1 MPVSIITG
9 ATSGIGRY
17 IAAGLAAA
25 GHRLVIIARDSQRGH
40 AALQWITTQVPDA
53 QAELLIA
60 DLSSLNATRQAAA
73 QITERFPAIDVLVNN
88 AGVFRTRRQHTAEG
102 HEQVIAVNHL
112 SPFVLTRALI
122 PALRAA
128 ADKAANAAPIS
139 APDTPTGA
147 RIVNVGSSTADRA
160 RIDPTDLEGNRRW
173 GMVHAYSQSKLALT
187 MATIGWAHRLQA
199 TGVTA
204 NVVHPGMVA
213 TGLVRAGGPI
223 GLAWR
228 AMAPFLL
235 TEQQGADTPLHVA
248 LSPEFGAITGAYVK
262 QRRVVPPN
270 RLLLNAALMD
280 QLWCATETLA
290 GP

>member
-1 MPVSIITG
+1 MPVSVITG
-9 ATSGIGRY
+9 ATGGIGRW
-17 IAAGLAAA
+17 IASGLAAA
-25 GHRLVIIARDSQRGH
+25 GHRVVIIARDPQRGH
-40 AALQWITTQVPDA
+40 AAIDWLTTHVPTA
-53 QAELLIA
+53 QAELLTA
-60 DLSSLNATRQAAA
+60 DLSSLLATRQVAAR
-73 QITERFPAIDVLVNN
+73 ITERFPAIDVLVNN
-88 AGVFRTRRQHTAEG
+88 AGAFRTRRQQTAEG
-102 HEQVIAVNHL
+102 HEHVIAVNHL
-112 SPFVLTRALI
+112 APFVLTRALI

-128 ADKAANAAPIS
+128 ADKAPITAPN
-139 APDTPTGA
+139 TPTGA
-147 RIVNVGSSTADRA
+147 RIVNVGSSTSDHA

-187 MATIGWAHRLQA
+187 MATIGWARRLQD

-213 TGLVRAGGPI
+213 TGLVRARGPI

-248 LSPEFGAITGAYVK
+248 LSPDFRAITGAYVK

-270 RLLLNAALMD
+270 RLVQNPALMD
-280 QLWCATETLA
+280 RVWSATETLA

>member
-1 MPVSIITG
+1 MPISVITG
-9 ATSGIGRY
+9 ATSGIGRW
-17 IAAGLAAA
+17 IASGLAGA
-25 GHRLVIIARDSQRGH
+25 GHHLVIIARDPQRGH
-40 AALQWITTQVPDA
+40 AALQWITTQVPAA
-53 QAELLIA
+53 QAELLTA
-60 DLSSLNATRQAAA
+60 DLSSLAATRQAAA

-88 AGVFRTRRQHTAEG
+88 AGVFRTSRQQTAEH
-102 HEQVIAVNHL
+102 HEHVIAVNHL

-128 ADKAANAAPIS
+128 AEKAPIAAPNTS
-139 APDTPTGA
+139 TGA

-160 RIDPTDLEGNRRW
+160 RIDPTDLEGIRRW
-173 GMVHAYSQSKLALT
+173 GMVHTYSQSKLALT
-187 MATIGWAHRLQA
+187 MATIGWARRLQD

-213 TGLVRAGGPI
+213 TGLIRAGGPI

-248 LSPEFGAITGAYVK
+248 LSPEFRAITGAYVK

-270 RLLLNAALMD
+270 RRVLNGALMD
-280 QLWCATETLA
+280 QVWRATEALTET
-290 GP
+290 